1 MTTGA
6 PHAMAERLDE
16 LNLRSLRLVALIA
29 AAGSVGRAAT
39 QAGLA
44 QSAASRH
51 LAQVEPVL
59 GGALFHR
66 TGRGVTPTP
75 LGEQVL
81 PGLQALLDQAQTLT
95 LASRAQARTPS
106 GLVTLGLVPA
116 LAGPL
121 ASALHGLL
129 QREHPQIALQ
139 VRDGYSGEMEA
150 ALADGR
156 VDLAVVNRYR
166 SRGPHRYRSVCDT
179 RLCVVARPDVLMALL
194 GAATARTPRRL
205 PAQTRVAALAGARL
219 VLPLRPNALYG
230 VFDPEAARAGIVPHI
245 VLQAGSSAIIKRM
258 LQDHDCASVLPQH
271 AVADEMAS
279 GRLAAVPLAEPS
291 LRQHIVLATSPQRP
305 FTPAARVVA
314 GLIPPLVLQ
323 LVQRGG
329 LAPPG

>member
-6 PHAMAERLDE
+6 PHARAERLDE

-51 LAQVEPVL
+51 LAQVEAVL

-81 PGLQALLDQAQTLT
+81 PGLQALLDQAQSLT

-129 QREHPQIALQ
+129 QRAHPQIALQ

-156 VDLAVVNRYR
+156 VDLAVVN
-166 SRGPHRYRSVCDT
+166 RYRSVCDT